1 MVILTLGL
9 ERLSRLCLCTKK
21 NHRKFKV
28 LLKSFIYHSY
38 LNGSGTPHKS
48 RCSAYLLR
56 IKNSRYCSIS
66 KGPHAQLLQSPV
78 SGMVNP
84 HFGHFGFVL
93 CRLVCGVQSNTMKSQ
108 KSHLRQWKSGPVL
121 LKVTT
126 STLHY
131 FIRTISEFCLKIF
144 CLKKSL
150 KINYGFLFFL
160 RVTWYICVGVG
171 VIRGFCVRARI
182 TISLSTGSA
191 KQSFYVNFFV
201 DFLSSLFAGSKYRL
215 H

>member
-1 MVILTLGL
+1 MAP
-9 ERLSRLCLCTKK
+9 
-21 NHRKFKV
+21 
-28 LLKSFIYHSY
+28 
-38 LNGSGTPHKS
+38 GTPYKS

-78 SGMVNP
+78 SRHGQPSLQPLLFYVDLFVEFKVTLWKAKNHIYVN
-84 HFGHFGFVL
+84 GRV
-93 CRLVCGVQSNTMKSQ
+93 VQFC
-108 KSHLRQWKSGPVL
+108 WKS
-121 LKVTT
+121 
-126 STLHY
+126 LHY
-131 FIRTISEFCLKIF
+131 FIRTINEFCLKIF

-160 RVTWYICVGVG
+160 RVTWYIRVGVG